1 MMSDSLEGFWS
12 VGALRR
18 YRARPYPR
26 REGNLLI
33 PAYREKQIRTKQR
46 VAIPEGRLF
55 EIHVRGQ
62 MRNERFEVLE

>member
-1 MMSDSLEGFWS
+1 MMSDSIEGFGS
-12 VGALRR
+12 VGTLCR

-26 REGNLLI
+26 REGI
-33 PAYREKQIRTKQR
+33 IHIAPYSEKQIRTEQR
-46 VAIPEGRLF
+46 FPILEGRLF